1 MRLRGPPFLAF
12 RRRLPACST
21 RRSTCRPFGLAP
33 AVRRRQVRQARV
45 LLHTA
50 VGRCDRP
57 ACCGMQ
63 LLAGAILPKSSIS
76 HPCGPG
82 CGRKRRRHDTGGCG
96 IQKTSV
102 FAPSDPPLSFLNR
115 SYFSDRPLIVYNLLN
130 YIPAARCAVLHSV
143 YRAGSWDIFCR
154 IISRWTSAAG
164 MWTNPSGAEWNIS
177 FDSAP
182 SGVAIIN

>member
-1 MRLRGPPFLAF
+1 MRLRGPPFVAF

-154 IISRWTSAAG
+154 NISRWTSAAG
-164 MWTNPSGAEWNIS
+164 MGTNPSGAELHIS
-177 FDSAP
+177 FDSA
-182 SGVAIIN
+182 SAGVAIIN